1 MPSVSVHKFMPGGH
15 GCYLWVTLRS
25 SDLTAVFS
33 GFLPNGAL
41 PVKENAHVN
50 QSAPIYLSPGDF
62 IAKGSHKKCFQH
74 PQDPARCIKIPYNA
88 PGETDLHREVHYLT
102 RVLKQRAAQ
111 SGILPKYH
119 GKVQTNLGEGHVFD
133 LIRDFDGEISRSL
146 AHALASESLL
156 QTRFYG
162 LKNAL
167 VALRESMFKYQIIS
181 MAIYPENILLQRLNP
196 YDFKLMY
203 INDMGSGA
211 FLPLEYYIPAAAHAK
226 VKRRWNRFIRSLL
239 RQYEHPAAAELMRDI
254 SFM

>member
-1 MPSVSVHKFMPGGH
+1 MSTNPP
-15 GCYLWVTLRS
+15 
-25 SDLTAVFS
+25 
-33 GFLPNGAL
+33 
-41 PVKENAHVN
+41 
-50 QSAPIYLSPGDF
+50 PIYLSPGDF

-74 PQDPARCIKIPYNA
+74 PQDPTRCIKIPYNA

-226 VKRRWNRFIRSLL
+226 VTRRWNRFIRSLL